1 VFKKLFLLISLALPS
16 AIASDTAKAE
26 FRFTVAG
33 DCLPG
38 DNPEYAAAWRQTLAQ
53 ITKNVVD
60 EGAFFVL
67 PGDIEW
73 PDLTY
78 NDLKNE
84 FGEDFVFYPVVGNH
98 DGEMMP
104 WLHAYYYD
112 KLEGTVRPGPFNG
125 AETTYSWDY
134 QNAHFVALNQYYDG
148 TSDFGTD
155 GDIVDELYNWLAQD
169 LNKTTKPVIF
179 VVGHEPAYPVHRHIG
194 DSLDKYPDHRDRF
207 WKLLNDRKVLVFLCA
222 HTHCYSRIQMDDS
235 DSLLS
240 WDVFTWQID
249 TAATSTGSGDKKPTF
264 FDITV
269 TDDNVRF
276 DVWRGDKDDLYKDF
290 VMADTFVLATPEF
303 SCGDPWHPY
312 PPGDLT
318 GPDGLRDCLV
328 NGLDFAVL
336 ASAWLC
342 SPPDGNWNPACDI
355 ADPINN
361 LVDTRDLA
369 VFAQNWLTNMP

>member
-1 VFKKLFLLISLALPS
+1 
-16 AIASDTAKAE
+16 
-26 FRFTVAG
+26 
-33 DCLPG
+33 
-38 DNPEYAAAWRQTLAQ
+38 
-53 ITKNVVD
+53 
-60 EGAFFVL
+60 
-67 PGDIEW
+67 
-73 PDLTY
+73 
-78 NDLKNE
+78 
-84 FGEDFVFYPVVGNH
+84 
-98 DGEMMP
+98 
-104 WLHAYYYD
+104 
-112 KLEGTVRPGPFNG
+112 
-125 AETTYSWDY
+125 
-134 QNAHFVALNQYYDG
+134 
-148 TSDFGTD
+148 
-155 GDIVDELYNWLAQD
+155 
-169 LNKTTKPVIF
+169 
-179 VVGHEPAYPVHRHIG
+179 
-194 DSLDKYPDHRDRF
+194 
-207 WKLLNDRKVLVFLCA
+207 
-222 HTHCYSRIQMDDS
+222 MDDS

-269 TDDNVRF
+269 TDDHVRF